1 MRQGARL
8 ALVAVVAVIMV
19 FALALPTGLRG
30 TEHAGAAVPD
40 VYQVTAGS
48 SVIDTDSFQTGVI
61 SPSPFFNTAFPLT
74 SVTSNNQPL
83 AEAHAAFLEP
93 PQSAQAASNLNNV
106 AIPYP
111 TQAEALCANCD
122 TPLNQDADGNVDQ
135 YINGSRITLGAG
147 HAHAQ
152 SNKLTAFGD
161 ASNGVQT
168 IGSLD
173 QLTTLYTEAVA
184 SFYANVVNH
193 PGSTPP
199 PKPLSAPPGC
209 QSAPQSA
216 LTPTKQVCPAAPP
229 VVNVVAQTGGSSS
242 HSQVITDDNGTAV
255 DTLANVTGTK
265 LFNGLVYIASIATEV
280 KAFGDGTAAGTKVNA
295 TNAIQG
301 VCVNND
307 CHYSI
312 TTEGICKSGSSS
324 CGNDGVNKALRQQG
338 FNLCKL
344 NAQTA
349 KAGNSAVG
357 DASGLLLEWHVK
369 NDGKGNQA
377 PDPDYYKSFGDSACE
392 NGIATPHDTFA
403 GTSFYLKIGRSEGQ
417 LTTKSFPGFSGGLS
431 GGGSGSGT
439 GSSGL
444 PGTASS
450 GSGLTGTNGSYA
462 LGGGTPSFGGLPST
476 GQTRP
481 QVPLGTE
488 AVGASLE
495 GVKDRRPLLLSVF
508 GLLEVVLLCNLTA
521 MTLARRGA

>member
-8 ALVAVVAVIMV
+8 ALVAVVTVIMV

-30 TEHAGAAVPD
+30 TERAGAVAPD

-122 TPLNQDADGNVDQ
+122 TPLSEDADGNIDQ
-135 YINGSRITLGAG
+135 HINGTRITLGAG

-199 PKPLSAPPGC
+199 PKPLNAPPGC
-209 QSAPQSA
+209 ADAPQSA
-216 LTPTKQVCPAAPP
+216 LTPNKQVCPAAPP
-229 VVNVVAQTGGSSS
+229 TVSVVAQTGGSSS
-242 HSQVITDDNGTAV
+242 HSQVVTDDNGTAV
-255 DTLANVTGTK
+255 DTLSNVSATK
-265 LFNGLVYIASIATEV
+265 LFNGLIYIASIATEV
-280 KAFGDGTAAGTKVNA
+280 KALGDGTSAGTRVDA

-312 TTEGICKSGSSS
+312 TTQGICKSGSSA
-324 CGNDGVNKALRQQG
+324 CENDGVQPGAAHAGLQPLQAQRPDREGGQLGRRRLLGAAPRVARQERRPGQQGPRPRLLQELRQQR
-338 FNLCKL
+338 LRERHRH
-344 NAQTA
+344 
-349 KAGNSAVG
+349 SARQLRRH
-357 DASGLLLEWHVK
+357 LLLPEDRAQRGPAHHQEV
-369 NDGKGNQA
+369 
-377 PDPDYYKSFGDSACE
+377 
-392 NGIATPHDTFA
+392 
-403 GTSFYLKIGRSEGQ
+403 
-417 LTTKSFPGFSGGLS
+417 PGLRRRLQPN
-431 GGGSGSGT
+431 GGSPPSSTGSGT
-439 GSSGL
+439 AATGGS
-444 PGTASS
+444 A
-450 GSGLTGTNGSYA
+450 LTGTGGAYT
-462 LGGGTPSFGGLPST
+462 LGGGTPNFGGLPST
-476 GQTRP
+476 GGARP

-488 AVGASLE
+488 RGGASLE

-521 MTLARRGA
+521 MTLARRGG

>member
-8 ALVAVVAVIMV
+8 ALVGIVAAIMV

-30 TEHAGAAVPD
+30 TERAAAVAPD

-74 SVTSNNQPL
+74 SVTSNNEPL

-111 TQAEALCANCD
+111 TQAEALCANCE
-122 TPLNQDADGNVDQ
+122 TPLSQDADGNVDQ
-135 YINGSRITLGAG
+135 HINGTRITLGAG

-173 QLTTLYTEAVA
+173 QLTGLYTEAVA

-209 QSAPQSA
+209 ADAPESA
-216 LTPTKQVCPAAPP
+216 LTPDKRVCPAAPP
-229 VVNVVAQTGGSSS
+229 AVTVVAQTGGSSS
-242 HSQVITDDNGTAV
+242 HSQVVTDDNGTAV
-255 DTLANVTGTK
+255 DTLANVTATR
-265 LFNGLVYIASIATEV
+265 LFNGLIYIASIATEV
-280 KAFGDGTAAGTKVNA
+280 RAFGDGTAAGTKVAA

-301 VCVNND
+301 VCVNGD
-307 CHYSI
+307 CQYSI
-312 TTEGICKSGSSS
+312 TTEGICKAGSSA
-324 CGNDGVNKALRQQG
+324 CGNDGVNQALRKQG
-338 FNLCKL
+338 FNLCRL
-344 NAQTA
+344 SAQTA
-349 KAGNSAVG
+349 KAGNSVVG
-357 DASGLLLEWHVK
+357 DSSGLLLEWHVK
-369 NDGKGNQA
+369 NDGQGHQA
-377 PDPDYYKSFGDSACE
+377 PDPDYYKSFGNSACE
-392 NGIATPHDTFA
+392 NGIASPHDEFA
-403 GTSFYLKIGRSEGQ
+403 GTSVYLKIGRSEGQ
-417 LTTKSFPGFSGGLS
+417 LTTKSFPGFSGGFS
-431 GGGSGSGT
+431 GGGSSSSTGT
-439 GSSGL
+439 G
-444 PGTASS
+444 TAATG
-450 GSGLTGTNGSYA
+450 GSALTGTGGAYS
-462 LGGGTPSFGGLPST
+462 LGGGTPATFGGLPAT
-476 GQTRP
+476 GGTRP
-481 QVPLGTE
+481 AVPLGTE

-508 GLLEVVLLCNLTA
+508 GLLEVILLCNLTA

>member
-1 MRQGARL
+1 MRMRRSARW
-8 ALVAVVAVIMV
+8 ALVVVATAVMLLV
-19 FALALPTGLRG
+19 LAFPFGVRG
-30 TEHAGAAVPD
+30 SQHAAAVEPD

-111 TQAEALCANCD
+111 TQAEALCANCSS
-122 TPLNQDADGNVDQ
+122 PLSQDADGNVDQ
-135 YINGSRITLGAG
+135 HINGTRITLGAG

-168 IGSLD
+168 VGSLD
-173 QLTTLYTEAVA
+173 QLTNLYTQAVA
-184 SFYANVVNH
+184 SFYYNVVNH

-199 PKPLSAPPGC
+199 PKPLNAPPDC
-209 QSAPQSA
+209 QQAPQSV
-216 LTPTKQVCPAAPP
+216 LTPDKKVCPAAPP
-229 VVNVVAQTGGSSS
+229 AVSLIAQTGGSSS
-242 HSQVITDDNGTAV
+242 HSQVITDDSGTAV
-255 DTLANVTGTK
+255 DTLSSITATK
-265 LFNGLVYIASIATEV
+265 LLNGLIYIASIATEV
-280 KAFGDGTAAGTKVNA
+280 KAAGDGTAAGTNVAA

-301 VCVNND
+301 VCVDND

-312 TTEGICKSGSSS
+312 TTDGICKQGSSS
-324 CGNDGVNKALRQQG
+324 CGNDPVNQALRMQG

-349 KAGNSAVG
+349 KAGTEVTG

-369 NDGKGNQA
+369 NDGQGHNA
-377 PDPDYYKSFGDSACE
+377 PDPDYYKAFGNSACE
-392 NGIATPHDTFA
+392 NGISFPHDNFA
-403 GTSFYLKIGRSEGQ
+403 GTSFYLKIGRSEAQ
-417 LTTKSFPGFSGGLS
+417 LSAKTFPAFSGGFS
-431 GGGSGSGT
+431 SDNTNITSPVAGGAPATGGG
-439 GSSGL
+439 
-444 PGTASS
+444 AA
-450 GSGLTGTNGSYA
+450 LTGTGGAYS
-462 LGGGTPSFGGLPST
+462 LGGGTPVNIPGTGSGG
-476 GQTRP
+476 TRP
-481 QVPLGTE
+481 VPLSSTTV
-488 AVGASLE
+488 ANLE

-508 GLLEVVLLCNLTA
+508 GLLEVILLCNLTA
-521 MTLARRGA
+521 MAMARRT